1 MAMKIDEIEKAVIY
15 ALFLVLV
22 SIVGWLGSNQMA
34 KLVEIEKELS
44 AIKLELVAM
53 QNSMLT
59 EERVREIVKLELIK
73 QERKTWE

>member
-1 MAMKIDEIEKAVIY
+1 MALKIDDIEKAAVY
-15 ALFLVLV
+15 GLFIILV
-22 SIVGWLGSNQMA
+22 SIVGWLGSNLMS

-59 EERVREIVKLELIK
+59 EERVREIVRFEIIK
-73 QERKTWE
+73 DRSGK

>member
-1 MAMKIDEIEKAVIY
+1 MAMKIDDIEKAVIY
-15 ALFLVLV
+15 GLFLVLV

-34 KLVEIEKELS
+34 KLVEIEKALS

-59 EERVREIVKLELIK
+59 EERVREIVKLELMK
-73 QERKTWE
+73 QKTWE

>member
-1 MAMKIDEIEKAVIY
+1 MALKIDDIEKAVIY
-15 ALFLVLV
+15 GLFLVLV

-34 KLVEIEKELS
+34 KLVDIEKELS

-59 EERVREIVKLELIK
+59 EERVREIVKLELMK
-73 QERKTWE
+73 QKTWE

>member
-1 MAMKIDEIEKAVIY
+1 MALKIDEVEKAVIY
-15 ALFLVLV
+15 GLFLVLV

-34 KLVEIEKELS
+34 KLVEIEKQLS

-59 EERVREIVKLELIK
+59 EERVREIVKLELMK
-73 QERKTWE
+73 QKTWE